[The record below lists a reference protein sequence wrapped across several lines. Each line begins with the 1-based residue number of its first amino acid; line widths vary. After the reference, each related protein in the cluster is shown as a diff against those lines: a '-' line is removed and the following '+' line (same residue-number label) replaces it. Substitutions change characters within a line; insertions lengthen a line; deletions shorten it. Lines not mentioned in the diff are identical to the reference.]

1 MVKEY
6 ESTKRAKAK
15 YRKDKTK
22 SFTLTFFPRD
32 MELYEH
38 LQAQP
43 NKSAYIKALIA
54 ADMEGGQ

>member
-1 MVKEY
+1 MAKVY
-6 ESTKRAKAK
+6 DSTKQAIAK
-15 YRKDKTK
+15 YRKAKTK
-22 SFTLTFFPRD
+22 QFALTFFPRD

-54 ADMEGGQ
+54 ADMEGGR